1 MVLDHLRAP
10 VVLAPLAGGPS
21 TPQLAAAVSEA
32 GGLGFLAGGY
42 LSAVELRRRIA
53 RTREL
58 TPEPI
63 GVNLFVPGPGATEP
77 DGFADFAARFRDWAR
92 AEGVPVGDAH
102 GSDDDWAAKLGILR
116 AHPPAVVS
124 FTFGCPGVDVLAG
137 LRAAGAEAWVSVTTP
152 QEAIEAERA
161 GAQALVV
168 QGAEAGGHRA
178 SFHDRPGD
186 PVYGLLPLLSL
197 VRAAVALPLIAS
209 GGIATPETVAAV
221 RAAGAMAAQVGTAF
235 LLASEAGT
243 SPPHREAVRGDAPTV
258 LTRAFT
264 GRLARGIR
272 NRFIDE
278 HGAGAPA
285 AYPELHYLT
294 SPMRSA
300 ARERGDAGLINLWAG
315 EAHRLARACPAAE
328 IVSWLGGIGA
338 PPPPR

>member
-1 MVLDHLRAP
+1 MSLDHTGVP

-21 TPQLAAAVSEA
+21 TPELTAAVSAA

-42 LSAVELRRRIA
+42 LSAVELGRRIA

-58 TPEPI
+58 TSDPI
-63 GVNLFVPGPGATEP
+63 GVNLFVPGPDPTEP
-77 DGFADFAARFRDWAR
+77 ARYTDFAARFREWAQ
-92 AEGVPVGDAH
+92 AEGVPTGETR
-102 GSDDDWAAKLGILR
+102 GSDDDWEAKLEILR
-116 AHPPAVVS
+116 TQPPAVVS
-124 FTFGCPGVDVLAG
+124 FTFGCPAADVLAG
-137 LRAAGAEAWVSVTTP
+137 LRSAGTEVWVSVTTP
-152 QEAIEAERA
+152 QEAAHAERA

-186 PVYGLLPLLSL
+186 PVYALLPLLSL
-197 VRAAVALPLIAS
+197 VRAVVALPLIAS
-209 GGIATPETVAAV
+209 GGIATPEAVAAV
-221 RAAGAMAAQVGTAF
+221 RAAGAVAAQVGTAF
-235 LLASEAGT
+235 LLAPEAGT
-243 SPPHREAVRGDAPTV
+243 SPAHRDAVRGDTPTV

-278 HGAGAPA
+278 HGAAAPA

-294 SPMRSA
+294 APMRRM

-315 EAHRLARACPAAE
+315 EAHTLARACPAAE
-328 IVSWLGGIGA
+328 IVSWLAGSGA
-338 PPPPR
+338 ALPPR